1 MFTSTRYCFRADK
14 EQVPYKKK
22 LITLSQERISTSDL
36 TDMQLFIA
44 KSTHIFHLNSLISQL
59 SPLPHLA
66 IGGFL
71 DTVCHPAHISHP
83 KAEAAKEHGL
93 STLQS
98 PQMTI

>member
-1 MFTSTRYCFRADK
+1 MFTSARYCFRADK

-22 LITLSQERISTSDL
+22 INYSL
-36 TDMQLFIA
+36 TGKNIHFRPDMQLFIA
-44 KSTHIFHLNSLISQL
+44 KSTHIFYLNSLISQL

-66 IGGFL
+66 IGGSL

-83 KAEAAKEHGL
+83 KAEAAKEHA
-93 STLQS
+93 LQS